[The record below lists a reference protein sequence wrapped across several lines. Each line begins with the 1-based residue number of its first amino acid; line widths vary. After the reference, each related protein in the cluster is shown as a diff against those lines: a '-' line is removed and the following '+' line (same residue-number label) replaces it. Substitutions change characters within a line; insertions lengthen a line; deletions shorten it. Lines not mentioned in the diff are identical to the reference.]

1 MSFDPRSLERLREL
15 GRQLPKPL
23 EEPRTPAT
31 PKARQVRH
39 KVETEQNPEQLFR
52 ELMQAS
58 QDGTVPEHLM
68 ARLKQLEGEPSGR
81 PPAAGVAG
89 AAGAASGAAPLNHD
103 HGSNAAGS
111 AAATRVGR
119 ADGGCGRLNAT
130 VRTPAR
136 WERGSCSEFGAS
148 SLLGG
153 AGATF
158 VQIINERSFVRIGPN
173 WFSCFGIQAINSL
186 ITSPLLPIVPHGEQ
200 AIICHNHGRE
210 TNPHLCFPLQIIQS
224 VPPVRLCG
232 HAVLGGPQPVWP
244 VGGNRGEQSRKC
256 RISEVFFIFERFIR

>member
-81 PPAAGVAG
+81 PPAAGVDG
-89 AAGAASGAAPLNHD
+89 SGPDTVLPPPP
-103 HGSNAAGS
+103 GSRDRGQGKTTRPKRPNVTPGS
-111 AAATRVGR
+111 EEESLYVAFGQMFHEMLED
-119 ADGGCGRLNAT
+119 DGEGT
-130 VRTPAR
+130 
-136 WERGSCSEFGAS
+136 
-148 SLLGG
+148 
-153 AGATF
+153 
-158 VQIINERSFVRIGPN
+158 
-173 WFSCFGIQAINSL
+173 
-186 ITSPLLPIVPHGEQ
+186 
-200 AIICHNHGRE
+200 
-210 TNPHLCFPLQIIQS
+210 
-224 VPPVRLCG
+224 
-232 HAVLGGPQPVWP
+232 
-244 VGGNRGEQSRKC
+244 
-256 RISEVFFIFERFIR
+256 